1 MSSDPDASS
10 FPIGA
15 SVSGTTASGDP
26 FGGVVYSYD
35 PRLHLCVLRAPGD
48 IQNSHHV
55 HVVRTKGAKV
65 LHRVD
70 ATGDAARITEE
81 TLPAIDRGRQERRFE
96 ASVKAAQFVAGASFV
111 LVLGSQSCSL
121 LAVEINSPLTLLGE
135 GCVCLRFSLS
145 FSLLFF
151 SLCADHHRDLLLLL
165 SLLLL
170 LLLLFR

>member
-1 MSSDPDASS
+1 MTFFPNIVYRLLLLQNEFFFDVFPPFSILRDMSSDPDASS

-121 LAVEINSPLTLLGE
+121 LAVEINSPLP
-135 GCVCLRFSLS
+135 F
-145 FSLLFF
+145 
-151 SLCADHHRDLLLLL
+151 
-165 SLLLL
+165 
-170 LLLLFR
+170 

>member
-1 MSSDPDASS
+1 MSSDDASS

-65 LHRVD
+65 MHRVD

-96 ASVKAAQFVAGASFV
+96 ASVKAAQFVAGAFV
-111 LVLGSQSCSL
+111 VVVVVVLSKQI
-121 LAVEINSPLTLLGE
+121 EINSARCFWFPNDV
-135 GCVCLRFSLS
+135 CVCVFAFLS
-145 FSLLFF
+145 HSSLL
-151 SLCADHHRDLLLLL
+151 SVY
-165 SLLLL
+165 
-170 LLLLFR
+170 

>member
-1 MSSDPDASS
+1 MSSDDASS

-65 LHRVD
+65 MHRVD

-96 ASVKAAQFVAGASFV
+96 ASVKAAQFVAGAFV
-111 LVLGSQSCSL
+111 VVVVVVLSKQI
-121 LAVEINSPLTLLGE
+121 EINSARCFWFPNDV
-135 GCVCLRFSLS
+135 CVCVFAFLS
-145 FSLLFF
+145 HS
-151 SLCADHHRDLLLLL
+151 SLL
-165 SLLLL
+165 SLY
-170 LLLLFR
+170 

>member
-1 MSSDPDASS
+1 MSSDDASS

-65 LHRVD
+65 MHRVD

-96 ASVKAAQFVAGASFV
+96 ASVKAAQFVAGAFV
-111 LVLGSQSCSL
+111 VVVVVVVLSSESRSIRRVVWFPNGRIL
-121 LAVEINSPLTLLGE
+121 
-135 GCVCLRFSLS
+135 CVCLRFSLT
-145 FSLLFF
+145 LLF
-151 SLCADHHRDLLLLL
+151 SLCTDHRDLLLMFFF
-165 SLLLL
+165 L

>member
-1 MSSDPDASS
+1 MSSDDASS

-65 LHRVD
+65 MHRVD

-96 ASVKAAQFVAGASFV
+96 ASVKAAQ
-111 LVLGSQSCSL
+111 
-121 LAVEINSPLTLLGE
+121 
-135 GCVCLRFSLS
+135 
-145 FSLLFF
+145 
-151 SLCADHHRDLLLLL
+151 L
-165 SLLLL
+165 SLIHI
-170 LLLLFR
+170 

>member
-1 MSSDPDASS
+1 MSSDDASS

-65 LHRVD
+65 MHRVD

-96 ASVKAAQFVAGASFV
+96 ASVKAAQFVAGAFV
-111 LVLGSQSCSL
+111 VVVVVVLSK
-121 LAVEINSPLTLLGE
+121 
-135 GCVCLRFSLS
+135 
-145 FSLLFF
+145 
-151 SLCADHHRDLLLLL
+151 
-165 SLLLL
+165 
-170 LLLLFR
+170 

>member
-1 MSSDPDASS
+1 MSSDDASS

-65 LHRVD
+65 MHRVD

-96 ASVKAAQFVAGASFV
+96 ASVKAAQFVAGAFVVVVV
-111 LVLGSQSCSL
+111 LVLSKRI
-121 LAVEINSPLTLLGE
+121 EINSARCFWFPNDVFV
-135 GCVCLRFSLS
+135 CVFAFLS
-145 FSLLFF
+145 HSSLL
-151 SLCADHHRDLLLLL
+151 SVY
-165 SLLLL
+165 
-170 LLLLFR
+170 